1 LKVAQRDQW
10 IALLAKLVAPMNPEE
25 AVIGLKGMLPLL
37 ADLPDGAF
45 TLKSLE
51 HVARECRRMP
61 SYGELRSA
69 LSAWWIDNRPEM
81 PAIEGPP
88 GQGSH
93 AFWEGRANAMRR
105 EWDDPA
111 GIRERVRTCNGDEKF
126 LGALRTLVGRW
137 APQHLAVV
145 PPAPESFSKPAPL
158 SVRPTVTSFPMT
170 DEALLAEYERLE
182 AQGNLAAATRATML
196 RKRLGVKA

>member
-1 LKVAQRDQW
+1 
-10 IALLAKLVAPMNPEE
+10 MNPEE

-145 PPAPESFSKPAPL
+145 PPAPES
-158 SVRPTVTSFPMT
+158 
-170 DEALLAEYERLE
+170 
-182 AQGNLAAATRATML
+182 
-196 RKRLGVKA
+196 